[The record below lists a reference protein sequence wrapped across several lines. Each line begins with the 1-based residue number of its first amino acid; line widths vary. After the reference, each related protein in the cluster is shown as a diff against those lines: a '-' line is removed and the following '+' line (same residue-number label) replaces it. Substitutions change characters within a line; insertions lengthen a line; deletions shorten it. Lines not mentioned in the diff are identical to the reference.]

1 MKIRMLKRFA
11 AALTAASITSVSLA
25 MSIICPVSA
34 VGGFAWLEWAELESL
49 LQGIGFTSGNE
60 SLTDATI
67 DYLEMT
73 YDQIY
78 QLTDPTGGGTAKPIW
93 EQSWWDDSIA
103 YLDHLVA
110 SWGETYDTVGS
121 VGSAPSASLPLGALF
136 SPDKSSIN
144 ITGWV
149 SSTFDYTAS
158 NGCHFKIDP
167 YSNTGYL
174 SDFNASGKYLV
185 YCSDGIYL
193 VFSNIPSNINTYLSA
208 GGYFWRSRY
217 TDLSSMDGFSFP
229 GSYSTAF
236 SGIRYSVFCRAS
248 DTAACSFYLSS
259 LREMGWGLDQYDG
272 TFNDWLGIVNDID
285 YTASSGFVGPV
296 YSYPAAEQLA
306 KDNDTLSGIR
316 LDVKTADGV
325 PDLQAALDGA
335 GVDSVDDL
343 VVGVAD
349 GSIPMQ
355 QVFADAKVTPYV
367 LADTTTGAVVTDLG
381 VAATGTAVKPVALTA
396 DLAVPSDL
404 TAAATYAIQGKTWD
418 PDMSKYKLP
427 LFQYFPFCLPWDI
440 YQVLSSFAADPVAP
454 VITIPIGKFFANKKN
469 IDGSAVKDYTVTV
482 DLGEDKYSKWFS
494 YLRLLESAGII
505 IGLVLISVKLIHGGR

>member
-25 MSIICPVSA
+25 MSTICPVSA

-103 YLDHLVA
+103 YLDHLVTWNNN
-110 SWGETYDTVGS
+110 SYETVGS
-121 VGSAPSASLPLGALF
+121 VGSY
-136 SPDKSSIN
+136 DSS
-144 ITGWV
+144 
-149 SSTFDYTAS
+149 
-158 NGCHFKIDP
+158 
-167 YSNTGYL
+167 
-174 SDFNASGKYLV
+174 
-185 YCSDGIYL
+185 
-193 VFSNIPSNINTYLSA
+193 
-208 GGYFWRSRY
+208 
-217 TDLSSMDGFSFP
+217 DLSSYVTISDLGSTRLIFDGSAQFYNADQSKSVTFYDNLSCFDIFP
-229 GSYSTAF
+229 YFRTYQNDNFLYFVVKS
-236 SGIRYSVFCRAS
+236 
-248 DTAACSFYLSS
+248 SS
-259 LREMGWGLDQYDG
+259 LQSISSAINVCGQYININYRHQSYFSVGDDYYLYGYATSSFALNGLVLLQSCGIPIPTYDC
-272 TFNDWLGIVNDID
+272 TPKDFVSTYVID
-285 YTASSGFVGPV
+285 HSFTSGSSDFIGPV

-306 KDNDTLSGIR
+306 KDNNTSSGIR

-335 GVDSVDDL
+335 GVDTVDDL

-404 TAAATYAIQGKTWD
+404 SAAATYAIEGKTWD
-418 PDMSKYKLP
+418 PDMAKYKLP

>member
-25 MSIICPVSA
+25 MSTICPVFA

-110 SWGETYDTVGS
+110 SWDETYDTIDS
-121 VGSAPSASLPLGALF
+121 VGSFSVSPLPSPWSVISAGISTDGQVLQLDASLSKCSYP
-136 SPDKSSIN
+136 S
-144 ITGWV
+144 
-149 SSTFDYTAS
+149 SSTYPYVSLCKYYTIPSGYLYYVVNINGNYKLLERQLSTNNIIDYVYPYHFFVIQGSNYSAIQSSYSIFNTAS
-158 NGCHFKIDP
+158 P
-167 YSNTGYL
+167 P
-174 SDFNASGKYLV
+174 SD
-185 YCSDGIYL
+185 I
-193 VFSNIPSNINTYLSA
+193 
-208 GGYFWRSRY
+208 SRY
-217 TDLSSMDGFSFP
+217 GSVADIVRLFDSFYVTTQFDSFSSARNHILSS
-229 GSYSTAF
+229 SYHDPDPTLST
-236 SGIRYSVFCRAS
+236 
-248 DTAACSFYLSS
+248 
-259 LREMGWGLDQYDG
+259 
-272 TFNDWLGIVNDID
+272 
-285 YTASSGFVGPV
+285 FVGPV